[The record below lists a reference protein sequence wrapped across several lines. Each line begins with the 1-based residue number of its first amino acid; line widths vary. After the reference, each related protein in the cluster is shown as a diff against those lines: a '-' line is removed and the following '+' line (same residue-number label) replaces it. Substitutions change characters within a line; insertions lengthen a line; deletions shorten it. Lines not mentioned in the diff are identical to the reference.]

1 MYALLLS
8 LAFQVNAPDSVRLR
22 AAMDDTWRQL
32 MVEFP
37 EWATTAGFPGQNRR
51 WTDYSPAGFE
61 RRRRVF
67 ADLQRGLEA
76 IRRDRLGEAD
86 RLSYDVAADF
96 FAMQLSQPARDH
108 STGGYGYTPISQVDG
123 AHVDVA
129 QILAQMP
136 RRTAA
141 DYEDI
146 VARLRAVPA
155 LVDGLIAT
163 LEADVAAGITLPRIV
178 LRDVPG
184 QIRAIAAEDST
195 SPLLEPFSR
204 MPQGIGPADGALAVR
219 EAAAPALRRL
229 LEFVER
235 RYIPRARETIALS
248 ALPDGA
254 AWYARQIRKHTTT
267 TMSAREIHALGL
279 REVRRLRA
287 EMDSLMRLTGFQG
300 TLAQFGEFLRTDAR
314 FFYSDAPSLVRGYRD
329 IAKRADPE
337 LVKLFGRLPRLPYG
351 VTPVPSFFERSTTT
365 AYYQPGS
372 PAAGRAGVFFVN
384 TYDLKSRPT
393 WEMEALSLHEAVPGH
408 HLQIALAQE
417 LDDVP
422 ELRRQ
427 LGYNAFVEGWAL
439 YSETLGGEMGFYAD
453 PYSRFG
459 AATYQMWRAIR
470 LVLDTGIHSMGWTRE
485 QAIAYFKENSTKPE
499 HDITVEVDRYIAWPG
514 QALGYM
520 LGALR
525 IRALRD
531 SAQDALGDRFDIRAF
546 HDRILG
552 QGALPLSLLEQRIA
566 SWVEGARR

>member
-1 MYALLLS
+1 MYALLLG
-8 LAFQVNAPDSVRLR
+8 LAIQGPPDSVRLR

-67 ADLQRGLEA
+67 AELQRGLEG

-86 RLSYDVAADF
+86 QLSHDVAADF
-96 FAMQLSQPARDH
+96 LAMQLSQPARDH

-123 AHVDVA
+123 AHVDLA

-141 DYEDI
+141 DYDDI
-146 VARLRAVPA
+146 VARLRAVPV

-195 SPLLEPFSR
+195 SPLLQPFARLPESISSADSR
-204 MPQGIGPADGALAVR
+204 RLKADGLLAVR

-235 RYIPRARETIALS
+235 RYIPRARETIALT

-267 TMSAREIHALGL
+267 TMSAREIHELGL
-279 REVRRLRA
+279 TEVRRLRA
-287 EMDSLMRLTGFQG
+287 EMDSLMRLTGFKG

-314 FFYSDAPSLVRGYRD
+314 FFYPDAPSLVRGYRD

-365 AYYQPGS
+365 A
-372 PAAGRAGVFFVN
+372 
-384 TYDLKSRPT
+384 
-393 WEMEALSLHEAVPGH
+393 
-408 HLQIALAQE
+408 
-417 LDDVP
+417 
-422 ELRRQ
+422 
-427 LGYNAFVEGWAL
+427 
-439 YSETLGGEMGFYAD
+439 
-453 PYSRFG
+453 
-459 AATYQMWRAIR
+459 
-470 LVLDTGIHSMGWTRE
+470 
-485 QAIAYFKENSTKPE
+485 
-499 HDITVEVDRYIAWPG
+499 
-514 QALGYM
+514 
-520 LGALR
+520 
-525 IRALRD
+525 
-531 SAQDALGDRFDIRAF
+531 
-546 HDRILG
+546 
-552 QGALPLSLLEQRIA
+552 
-566 SWVEGARR
+566 